1 MSAAES
7 AEMSALVMSVA
18 ESAES
23 AESAD
28 SAETSMKTTDSLS
41 FSNPEKE
48 LTIQSKHLSLTKS
61 GYGVTH

>member
-7 AEMSALVMSVA
+7 AEMSALVMSV
-18 ESAES
+18 AES